1 MNDDVLRWKEYVP
14 RNLVRLPPSAFELA
28 RQAEMASI
36 LADLVRNYQ
45 LNSTSRRRK
54 GLGDDME
61 MTSYEASVEAHKAT
75 ARKNEAGERL
85 SLAWDASAPRYQA
98 NPEYDARL
106 DEYREAKRLESE
118 AWQYAR
124 RLEREELL

>member
-1 MNDDVLRWKEYVP
+1 
-14 RNLVRLPPSAFELA
+14 
-28 RQAEMASI
+28 
-36 LADLVRNYQ
+36 
-45 LNSTSRRRK
+45 
-54 GLGDDME
+54 ME

-75 ARKNEAGERL
+75 TRKNEAGERL
-85 SLAWDASAPRYQA
+85 SIAWYASAPRYQA
-98 NPEYDARL
+98 NPEYDAAL